1 MSRPTA
7 FTLSRPTIALPGF
20 VLALSLALP
29 ALAATPINE
38 TRALSPTGEVEIE
51 NLKGRIDV
59 RVWDRA
65 EVKIEGSLGDGVE
78 RLAIEGD
85 RNRLAVRVKY
95 PKRFGMT
102 SNNSEPTTLRLT
114 VPRRANLDIDAVA
127 ADIDV
132 QGTAA
137 DMLSADSVSGDIL
150 VIGAPRKAG
159 INTVSGNQRL
169 TINSNDAS
177 VDTVSG
183 DVTLRGRFGGE
194 VEFNSVSG
202 NIAITNNRENPVRKL
217 SGSSVS
223 GDLIVDTALARNGK
237 IAMDTVSGTVRLTLP
252 RNVSANVSGESFSG
266 DLSATGAQVQRP
278 RHGPG
283 ASFSHRYGAGEGQ
296 VNVESFSGDATVTVE

>member
-1 MSRPTA
+1 MSRL
-7 FTLSRPTIALPGF
+7 TLTTL
-20 VLALSLALP
+20 VLALSLPLY

-38 TRALSPTGEVEIE
+38 TRPLSPTGEVEIE

-59 RVWDRA
+59 RVWDRP

-85 RNRLAVRVKY
+85 RDRLAVRVKY

-102 SNNSEPTTLRLT
+102 SDRTEPTTLRLT
-114 VPRRANLDIDAVA
+114 VPRRASLDIEAVS
-127 ADIDV
+127 ADVDV

-137 DMLSADSVSGDIL
+137 TKLSVDAVSGDVV
-150 VIGAPRKAG
+150 VIGAPQKAG
-159 INTVSGNQRL
+159 INTVSGNQQL

-183 DVTLRGRFGGE
+183 DVNLRGRFGGE

-202 NIAITNNRENPVRKL
+202 NIAITNNRENPIRKL

-223 GDLIVDTALARNGK
+223 GDLIVNTALARGGE
-237 IAMDTVSGTVRLTLP
+237 IAMDTVSGAVKLSLP
-252 RNVSANVSGESFSG
+252 RNVSATVTGESFSG
-266 DLSATGAQVQRP
+266 DLNATGAQVQRP
-278 RHGPG
+278 KHGPG
-283 ASFSHRYGAGEGQ
+283 SSFTQRYGAGEGRI
-296 VNVESFSGDATVTVE
+296 NVESFSGDTTVIVE

>member
-1 MSRPTA
+1 MSRLSIPTFA
-7 FTLSRPTIALPGF
+7 
-20 VLALSLALP
+20 VVLSLALP

-38 TRALSPTGEVEIE
+38 TRPLSPTGKVEIE

-59 RVWDRA
+59 RVWDRP

-85 RNRLAVRVKY
+85 RNKLAVRVKY

-102 SNNSEPTTLRLT
+102 GNNTEPTELRLT
-114 VPRRANLDIDAVA
+114 VPRRANLGIEAVS

-137 DMLSADSVSGDIL
+137 GKLSVDAVSGDVI
-150 VIGAPRKAG
+150 VIGAPQKAEV
-159 INTVSGNQRL
+159 NTVSGNQQL
-169 TINSNDAS
+169 TINTGDAA

-183 DVTLRGRFGGE
+183 DIALRGRFDGE

-202 NIAITNNRENPVRKL
+202 DITIVNNRENPVRKL

-223 GDLIVDTALARNGK
+223 GDMTLSTALARGGE
-237 IAMDTVSGTVRLTLP
+237 IAVDTLSGELRLTLP
-252 RNVSANVSGESFSG
+252 RDVSATVTGESFSG
-266 DLSATGAQVQRP
+266 DLRVSGAQVQRP
-278 RHGPG
+278 KHGPG
-283 ASFSHRYGAGEGQ
+283 SSVSHRYGAGEGRIT
-296 VNVESFSGDATVTVE
+296 VESFSGSASVIVE

>member
-1 MSRPTA
+1 MSRLAIPTFA
-7 FTLSRPTIALPGF
+7 
-20 VLALSLALP
+20 VVLSLALP

-38 TRALSPTGEVEIE
+38 TRPLSPTGKVEIE

-59 RVWDRA
+59 RVWDRP

-85 RNRLAVRVKY
+85 RSKLAVRVKY

-102 SNNSEPTTLRLT
+102 GNNTEPTELRLT
-114 VPRRANLDIDAVA
+114 VPRRANLGIEAVS

-137 DMLSADSVSGDIL
+137 GKLSVDAVSGDVI
-150 VIGAPRKAG
+150 VIGAPQKAEV
-159 INTVSGNQRL
+159 NTVSGNQQL
-169 TINSNDAS
+169 TINTGDAA

-183 DVTLRGRFGGE
+183 DIALRGRFDGE

-202 NIAITNNRENPVRKL
+202 DITIVNNRENPVRKL

-223 GDLIVDTALARNGK
+223 GDMTLSTALARGGE
-237 IAMDTVSGTVRLTLP
+237 IAVDTLSGELRLTLP
-252 RNVSANVSGESFSG
+252 RGVSATVTGESFSG
-266 DLSATGAQVQRP
+266 DLRVSGAQVQRP
-278 RHGPG
+278 KHGPG
-283 ASFSHRYGAGEGQ
+283 SSVSHRYGAGEGRIT
-296 VNVESFSGDATVTVE
+296 VESFSGSASVIVE

>member
-1 MSRPTA
+1 MSRLAIPTFA
-7 FTLSRPTIALPGF
+7 
-20 VLALSLALP
+20 VVLSLALP

-38 TRALSPTGEVEIE
+38 TRPLSPTGKVEIE

-59 RVWDRA
+59 RVWDRP

-85 RNRLAVRVKY
+85 RSELAVRVKY

-102 SNNSEPTTLRLT
+102 GNNTEPTELRLT
-114 VPRRANLDIDAVA
+114 VPRRANLGIEAVS

-137 DMLSADSVSGDIL
+137 GKLSVDAVSGDVI
-150 VIGAPRKAG
+150 VIGAPQKAEV
-159 INTVSGNQRL
+159 NTVSGNQQL
-169 TINSNDAS
+169 TINTGDAA

-183 DVTLRGRFGGE
+183 DIALRGRFDGE

-202 NIAITNNRENPVRKL
+202 DITIVNNRENPVRKL

-223 GDLIVDTALARNGK
+223 GDMTLSTALARGGE
-237 IAMDTVSGTVRLTLP
+237 IAVDTLSGELRLTLP
-252 RNVSANVSGESFSG
+252 RGVSATLTGESFSG
-266 DLSATGAQVQRP
+266 DLRVSGAQVQRP
-278 RHGPG
+278 KHGPG
-283 ASFSHRYGAGEGQ
+283 SSVSHRYGAGEGRIT
-296 VNVESFSGDATVTVE
+296 VESFSGSASVIVK

>member
-1 MSRPTA
+1 MSRLAIPTFA
-7 FTLSRPTIALPGF
+7 
-20 VLALSLALP
+20 VVLSLALP

-38 TRALSPTGEVEIE
+38 TRPLSPTGKVEIE

-59 RVWDRA
+59 RVWDRP

-85 RNRLAVRVKY
+85 RNKLAVRVKY

-102 SNNSEPTTLRLT
+102 GNNTEPTELRLT
-114 VPRRANLDIDAVA
+114 VPRRANLGIEAVS

-137 DMLSADSVSGDIL
+137 GKLSVDAVSGDVI
-150 VIGAPRKAG
+150 VIGAPQKAEV
-159 INTVSGNQRL
+159 NTVSGNQQL
-169 TINSNDAS
+169 TINTGDAA

-183 DVTLRGRFGGE
+183 DIALRGRFDGE

-202 NIAITNNRENPVRKL
+202 DITIVNNRENPVRKL

-223 GDLIVDTALARNGK
+223 GDMTLSTALARGGE
-237 IAMDTVSGTVRLTLP
+237 IAVDTLSGELRLTLP
-252 RNVSANVSGESFSG
+252 RDVSATVTGESFSG
-266 DLSATGAQVQRP
+266 DLRVSGAQVQRP
-278 RHGPG
+278 KHGPG
-283 ASFSHRYGAGEGQ
+283 SSVSHRYGAGEGRIT
-296 VNVESFSGDATVTVE
+296 VESFSGSASVIVE

>member
-1 MSRPTA
+1 MSRLSIPTFA
-7 FTLSRPTIALPGF
+7 
-20 VLALSLALP
+20 VVLSLALP

-38 TRALSPTGEVEIE
+38 TRPLSPTGKVEIE

-59 RVWDRA
+59 RVWDRP

-85 RNRLAVRVKY
+85 RSKLAVRVKY

-102 SNNSEPTTLRLT
+102 GNNTEPTELRLT
-114 VPRRANLDIDAVA
+114 VPRRANLGIEAVS

-137 DMLSADSVSGDIL
+137 GKLSVDAVSGDVI
-150 VIGAPRKAG
+150 VIGAPQKAEV
-159 INTVSGNQRL
+159 NTVSGNQQL
-169 TINSNDAS
+169 TINTGDAA

-183 DVTLRGRFGGE
+183 DIALRGRFDGE

-202 NIAITNNRENPVRKL
+202 DITIVNNRENPVRKL

-223 GDLIVDTALARNGK
+223 GDMTLSTALARGGE
-237 IAMDTVSGTVRLTLP
+237 IAVDTLSGELRLTLP
-252 RNVSANVSGESFSG
+252 RDVSATVTGESFSG
-266 DLSATGAQVQRP
+266 DLRVSGAQVQRP
-278 RHGPG
+278 KHGPG
-283 ASFSHRYGAGEGQ
+283 SSVSHRYGAGEGRIT
-296 VNVESFSGDATVTVE
+296 VESFSGSASVIVE

>member
-1 MSRPTA
+1 MSRL
-7 FTLSRPTIALPGF
+7 TLTSL
-20 VLALSLALP
+20 VLALSLPLS

-59 RVWDRA
+59 RVWDRP
-65 EVKIEGSLGDGVE
+65 EVKIEGSLGEGVE

-85 RNRLAVRVKY
+85 RDRLAVRVKY

-102 SNNSEPTTLRLT
+102 SDRTEPTLLRLT
-114 VPRRANLDIDAVA
+114 VPRRASLDIDAVS
-127 ADIDV
+127 ADVDV

-137 DMLSADSVSGDIL
+137 TKLSVDAVSGDVL
-150 VIGAPRKAG
+150 VIGAPQKAG
-159 INTVSGNQRL
+159 INTVSGNQQL

-183 DVTLRGRFGGE
+183 DVSLRGRFGGE

-223 GDLIVDTALARNGK
+223 GDLIVDTALARNGE
-237 IAMDTVSGTVRLTLP
+237 IAMDTVSGAVKLSLP
-252 RNVSANVSGESFSG
+252 RSVSATVTGESFSG

-278 RHGPG
+278 KHGPG
-283 ASFSHRYGAGEGQ
+283 ASFTQRYGAGEGRIK
-296 VNVESFSGDATVTVE
+296 VESFSGDATVIVD

>member
-1 MSRPTA
+1 MSRLAIPTFA
-7 FTLSRPTIALPGF
+7 
-20 VLALSLALP
+20 VVLSLALP

-38 TRALSPTGEVEIE
+38 TRPLSPTGKVEIE

-59 RVWDRA
+59 RVWDRP

-85 RNRLAVRVKY
+85 RSKLAVRVKY

-102 SNNSEPTTLRLT
+102 GNNTEPTELRLT
-114 VPRRANLDIDAVA
+114 VPRRANLGIEAVS

-137 DMLSADSVSGDIL
+137 GKLSVDAVSGDVI
-150 VIGAPRKAG
+150 VIGAPQKAEV
-159 INTVSGNQRL
+159 NTVSGNQQL
-169 TINSNDAS
+169 TINTGDAA

-183 DVTLRGRFGGE
+183 DIALRGRFDGE

-202 NIAITNNRENPVRKL
+202 DITIVNNRENPMRKL

-223 GDLIVDTALARNGK
+223 GDMTLSTALARGGE
-237 IAMDTVSGTVRLTLP
+237 IAVDTLSGELRLTLP
-252 RNVSANVSGESFSG
+252 RDVSATVTGESFSG
-266 DLSATGAQVQRP
+266 DLRVSGAQVQRP
-278 RHGPG
+278 KHGPG
-283 ASFSHRYGAGEGQ
+283 SSVSHRYGAGEGRIT
-296 VNVESFSGDATVTVE
+296 VESFSGGASVIVE

>member
-1 MSRPTA
+1 MSR
-7 FTLSRPTIALPGF
+7 LALPTLA
-20 VLALSLALP
+20 LALSLALP

-59 RVWDRA
+59 RVWDRP

-85 RNRLAVRVKY
+85 RNKLAVRVKY

-102 SNNSEPTTLRLT
+102 GNRSEPTTLHVT
-114 VPRRANLDIDAVA
+114 VPRRANLDIEAVA

-137 DMLSADSVSGDIL
+137 AKLSADSVSGDII
-150 VIGAPRKAG
+150 VIGAPQKAA
-159 INTVSGNQRL
+159 INTVSGNQQL
-169 TINSNDAS
+169 TINSADAS

-183 DVTLRGRFGGE
+183 DISLRGRLGGE

-202 NIAITNNRENPVRKL
+202 NIAITNNRANPVRNL

-223 GDLIVDTALARNGK
+223 GDLIVDTALARNGE
-237 IAMDTVSGTVRLTLP
+237 IAMDTVSGAVRLTLP
-252 RNVSANVSGESFSG
+252 RELSATVSGESFSG
-266 DLSATGAQVQRP
+266 DLRATGAQVQRP
-278 RHGPG
+278 KHGPG
-283 ASFSHRYGAGEGQ
+283 ASFTQRYGAGEGR
-296 VNVESFSGDATVTVE
+296 VTVESFSGDTTVIVE

>member
-1 MSRPTA
+1 MSRL
-7 FTLSRPTIALPGF
+7 TLTSL
-20 VLALSLALP
+20 VLALSLPLS

-59 RVWDRA
+59 RVWDRP
-65 EVKIEGSLGDGVE
+65 EVKIEGSLGEGVE
-78 RLAIEGD
+78 RLAIDGD
-85 RNRLAVRVKY
+85 RDKLAVRVKY

-102 SNNSEPTTLRLT
+102 SDRSEPTTLRLT
-114 VPRRANLDIDAVA
+114 VPRRASLDIDAVA
-127 ADIDV
+127 ADVDV

-137 DMLSADSVSGDIL
+137 TKLSVDAVSGDVL
-150 VIGAPRKAG
+150 VIGAPQKAG
-159 INTVSGNQRL
+159 INTVSGNQQL

-183 DVTLRGRFGGE
+183 DVSLRGRFGGE

-223 GDLIVDTALARNGK
+223 GDLIVNTALARGGE
-237 IAMDTVSGTVRLTLP
+237 IAMDTVSGAVRLTLP
-252 RNVSANVSGESFSG
+252 RDVSAKVSGESFSG

-296 VNVESFSGDATVTVE
+296 VTVESFSGDTTVIVE

>member
-1 MSRPTA
+1 MSRPAVHPLRWNTPL
-7 FTLSRPTIALPGF
+7 LSGIA
-20 VLALSLALP
+20 LALSLALP

-38 TRALSPTGEVEIE
+38 TRALSPNGEVEVE

-59 RVWDRA
+59 RVWDRP

-85 RNRLAVRVKY
+85 RNKLAVRVKY

-102 SNNSEPTTLRLT
+102 GNNTEPTTLRLT
-114 VPRRANLDIDAVA
+114 VPRRASLDIDAVA

-137 DMLSADSVSGDIL
+137 DRLSVDSVSGDVL
-150 VIGAPRKAG
+150 VVGAPRKAG
-159 INTVSGNQRL
+159 INTVSGNQQL

-183 DVTLRGRFGGE
+183 DVSLRGRFGGE

-223 GDLIVDTALARNGK
+223 GDLVVNTALARNGE

-252 RNVSANVSGESFSG
+252 RDVSAKVSGESFSG
-266 DLSATGAQVQRP
+266 ELSATGAQVQRP
-278 RHGPG
+278 KHGPG
-283 ASFSHRYGAGEGQ
+283 ASFTHRYGAGEGE
-296 VNVESFSGDATVTVE
+296 VTVESFSGDATVTVE

>member
-1 MSRPTA
+1 MSRLAIPTFA
-7 FTLSRPTIALPGF
+7 
-20 VLALSLALP
+20 VVLSLALP

-38 TRALSPTGEVEIE
+38 TRPLSPTGKVEIE

-59 RVWDRA
+59 RVWDRP

-85 RNRLAVRVKY
+85 RSKLAVRVKY

-102 SNNSEPTTLRLT
+102 GNNTEPTELRLT
-114 VPRRANLDIDAVA
+114 VPRRANLGIEAVS

-137 DMLSADSVSGDIL
+137 GKLSVDAVSGDVI
-150 VIGAPRKAG
+150 VIGAPQKAEV
-159 INTVSGNQRL
+159 NTVSGNQQL
-169 TINSNDAS
+169 TINTGDAA

-183 DVTLRGRFGGE
+183 DIALRGRFDGE

-202 NIAITNNRENPVRKL
+202 DITIVNNRENPVRKL

-223 GDLIVDTALARNGK
+223 GDMTLSTALARGGE
-237 IAMDTVSGTVRLTLP
+237 IAVDTLSGELRLTLP
-252 RNVSANVSGESFSG
+252 RDVSATVTGESFSG
-266 DLSATGAQVQRP
+266 DLRVSGAQVQRP
-278 RHGPG
+278 KHGPG
-283 ASFSHRYGAGEGQ
+283 SSVSHRYGAGEGRIT
-296 VNVESFSGDATVTVE
+296 VESFSGSASVIVE

>member
-1 MSRPTA
+1 MSRLAIPTFA
-7 FTLSRPTIALPGF
+7 
-20 VLALSLALP
+20 VALSLALP

-38 TRALSPTGEVEIE
+38 TRPLSPTGKVEIE

-59 RVWDRA
+59 RVWDRP

-85 RNRLAVRVKY
+85 RSKLAVRVKY

-102 SNNSEPTTLRLT
+102 GNNTEPTELRLT
-114 VPRRANLDIDAVA
+114 VPRRANLGIEAVS

-137 DMLSADSVSGDIL
+137 GKLSVDAVSGDVI
-150 VIGAPRKAG
+150 VIGAPQKAEV
-159 INTVSGNQRL
+159 NTVSGNQQL
-169 TINSNDAS
+169 TINTGDAA

-183 DVTLRGRFGGE
+183 DIALRGRFDGE

-202 NIAITNNRENPVRKL
+202 DITIVNNRENPVRKL

-223 GDLIVDTALARNGK
+223 GDMTLSTALARGGE
-237 IAMDTVSGTVRLTLP
+237 IAVDTLSGELRLTLP
-252 RNVSANVSGESFSG
+252 RDVSATVTGESFSG
-266 DLSATGAQVQRP
+266 DLRVSGAQVQRP
-278 RHGPG
+278 KHGPG
-283 ASFSHRYGAGEGQ
+283 SSVSHRYGAGEGRIT
-296 VNVESFSGDATVTVE
+296 VESFSGSASVIVE